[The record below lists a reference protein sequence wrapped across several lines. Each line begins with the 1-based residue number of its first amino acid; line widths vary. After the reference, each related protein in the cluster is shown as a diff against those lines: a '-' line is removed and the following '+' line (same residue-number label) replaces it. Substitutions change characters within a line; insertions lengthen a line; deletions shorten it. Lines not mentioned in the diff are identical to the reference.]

1 MEMGISRWLDNKE
14 REGVDVSRI
23 TVPEDMLNEETPA
36 QTVYFKE
43 IRSCTILCVKDH
55 PFATVERYGHWFYCR
70 GRDQEQGPHTT
81 KPQWWLWTR
90 DVELALK
97 TARAHIEKH

>member
-1 MEMGISRWLDNKE
+1 MGISRWLDNKE

-43 IRSCTILCVKDH
+43 IRSCTILCV
-55 PFATVERYGHWFYCR
+55 
-70 GRDQEQGPHTT
+70 
-81 KPQWWLWTR
+81 
-90 DVELALK
+90 
-97 TARAHIEKH
+97 